1 MPFCFITTMKN
12 KAMKLDDILAKF
24 VTLATIV
31 FVGWYVYAAFKN
43 ADTSEQQSVQ
53 DECKYDINEYR
64 KQQEEEKK
72 LAEEKLKIAMDYLKR
87 YNYNVIK
94 AFTTNPTLNNYHYNV
109 RGTILNPDGTTCDFG
124 IMVEGKTVTRCD
136 IE

>member
-1 MPFCFITTMKN
+1 
-12 KAMKLDDILAKF
+12 MKLDDILAKF

-87 YNYNVIK
+87 YNY
-94 AFTTNPTLNNYHYNV
+94 
-109 RGTILNPDGTTCDFG
+109 RGVL
-124 IMVEGKTVTRCD
+124 
-136 IE
+136 

>member
-1 MPFCFITTMKN
+1 
-12 KAMKLDDILAKF
+12 MKLDDILEKL
-24 VTLATIV
+24 VTLVAIV
-31 FVGWYVYAAFKN
+31 FVGWYAYISFFKN
-43 ADTSEQQSVQ
+43 NDTSEQQSVQ
-53 DECKYDINEYR
+53 SEYKYDINEYR
-64 KQQEEEKK
+64 EQQEQEQKQ
-72 LAEEKLKIAMDYLKR
+72 AEEKLKIAMDYLKR